1 MPLGTEVGLG
11 PGDIVL
17 DAAEVPQKGH
27 APIFG
32 LCTPCLKNVPPLA
45 CYNFDT
51 HEWIL
56 IVFGR
61 NRADKVGNQKTFYYA
76 TSNNLCFCTT
86 WQNE

>member
-32 LCTPCLKNVPPLA
+32 LCTPCLKNVPLCLA
-45 CYNFDT
+45 ITLT
-51 HEWIL
+51 HMNG
-56 IVFGR
+56 F
-61 NRADKVGNQKTFYYA
+61 
-76 TSNNLCFCTT
+76 
-86 WQNE
+86 